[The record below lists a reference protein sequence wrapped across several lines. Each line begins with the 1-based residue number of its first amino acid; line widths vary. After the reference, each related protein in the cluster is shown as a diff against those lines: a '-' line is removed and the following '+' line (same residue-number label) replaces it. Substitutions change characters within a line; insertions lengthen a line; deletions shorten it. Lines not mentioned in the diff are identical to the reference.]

1 MRSLTKLQTLIIASQ
16 RGFNPCS
23 EEAFLVGGA
32 ILYVLPGTTVL
43 WYPLIVG
50 ALRSSVLKCDGL
62 LYLVSACPHKRQH
75 ANRYQA
81 RVSGP
86 CIQRP
91 VQRPHCGCLKSS
103 TSWREAALPAAQWA
117 SRPFSF
123 MPQGY
128 LHAADA
134 RLACLR
140 CCKNSTAW

>member
-91 VQRPHCGCLKSS
+91 VQRPHCGCLKKQYIVAGGGAACGAVGFPSIFVYAPGLLACSRCPSS
-103 TSWREAALPAAQWA
+103 LPAV
-117 SRPFSF
+117 
-123 MPQGY
+123 
-128 LHAADA
+128 L
-134 RLACLR
+134 
-140 CCKNSTAW
+140 